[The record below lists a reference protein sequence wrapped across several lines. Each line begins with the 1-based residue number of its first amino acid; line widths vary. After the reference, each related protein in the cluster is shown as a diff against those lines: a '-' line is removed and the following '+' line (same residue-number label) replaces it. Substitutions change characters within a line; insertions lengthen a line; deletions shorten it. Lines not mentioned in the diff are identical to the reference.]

1 MSQRIEAKLLVDCKN
16 HLGEG
21 IQWSAERQRVY
32 WPDIFGNV
40 LQSCDENGGAIESL
54 ELETGLTAFGF
65 TRTGR
70 AIASFVDG
78 ICWLDME
85 TGERE
90 MLYPFQP
97 DNPKTRLNDGGL
109 DRQGRFLVGGMDEVD
124 TTAIAP
130 MLSVT
135 PEGVRA
141 IMQGIAI
148 SNSLA
153 FSPDG
158 KTMYFTDTPT
168 KKIIAYS
175 YDTETG
181 TPSEPRLFTKL
192 SEGDGGPDGSTVDA
206 EGRLWNARFGGSA
219 VQRYLP
225 DGTPDI
231 RVDLPV
237 PNVTCCAIG
246 GRNMNRL
253 FITTARAGMSD
264 EALNACPTAGG
275 LFVADIPVK
284 GLEVGF
290 YAD

>member
-158 KTMYFTDTPT
+158 KTMYFT
-168 KKIIAYS
+168 AA
-175 YDTETG
+175 
-181 TPSEPRLFTKL
+181 RM
-192 SEGDGGPDGSTVDA
+192 
-206 EGRLWNARFGGSA
+206 GRRSMRKAGCGMQGSA
-219 VQRYLP
+219 AARYSATCRMEHRTFAL
-225 DGTPDI
+225 TCQCQMS
-231 RVDLPV
+231 PV
-237 PNVTCCAIG
+237 AP
-246 GRNMNRL
+246 L
-253 FITTARAGMSD
+253 
-264 EALNACPTAGG
+264 
-275 LFVADIPVK
+275 VA
-284 GLEVGF
+284 ET
-290 YAD
+290 